1 MPLGPTP
8 TRPTATSSSR
18 TRPRRPPCRC
28 SRSTTTTFAARTAP
42 RWVRSTRSTSSTC
55 ARAAF
60 PSRPRSGC
68 SSRASS
74 ATCSTASRSSTRAS
88 WSRRSWSPAL
98 ASYRVAS
105 VDDLPGETMK
115 RVEAGDIPVCLA
127 HAEDGSF
134 YALNDVC
141 THEEFSLCDGE
152 LWGMDVECPQHGSRF
167 NLATGIA
174 YLDSANTSQRPKQM
188 TGAMLDYFEKF
199 NSNIHRAA
207 YRIAEEATV
216 RYEATR
222 EKVRTFINAASTK
235 EIVYTRGTTEAINL
249 VAYAWGRKNIKAGD
263 LIVLTILDHHSNIVP
278 WQILAAEKGARIE
291 YVDIDERGELRQD
304 QFADLLKRGPKLV
317 AFNLVSNA
325 MGTINPAHEM
335 VAAAKKA
342 GATVLVDGAQS
353 TPHQPVDVRALGCDF
368 YAFSGHK
375 MLGPTGAGIL
385 YGRRELLEAMDPFM
399 SGGDMIKT
407 VRVEGTTYHDLP
419 WKFEAGTQAIAE
431 VIGLGTAV
439 DYLTELGMDA
449 VRAHELEIT
458 EYAYEALSEVD
469 QLTVYGPPPSRRA
482 GVISFAL
489 EGVHP
494 HDLATIAD
502 RDQVCLRAGHH
513 CAMPLMTRLGIPAT
527 ARASF
532 YVYTQK
538 EEVDRL
544 VGSIREAQRI
554 FA

>member
-1 MPLGPTP
+1 MAVQPLDV
-8 TRPTATSSSR
+8 
-18 TRPRRPPCRC
+18 
-28 SRSTTTTFAARTAP
+28 AAIRKD
-42 RWVRSTRSTSSTC
+42 
-55 ARAAF
+55 F
-60 PSRPRSGC
+60 PI
-68 SSRASS
+68 
-74 ATCSTASRSSTRAS
+74 
-88 WSRRSWSPAL
+88 L
-98 ASYRVAS
+98 
-105 VDDLPGETMK
+105 E
-115 RVEAGDIPVCLA
+115 
-127 HAEDGSF
+127 
-134 YALNDVC
+134 
-141 THEEFSLCDGE
+141 
-152 LWGMDVECPQHGSRF
+152 
-167 NLATGIA
+167 TGIA
-174 YLDSANTSQRPKQM
+174 YLDSANTSQRPRQV
-188 TGAMLDYFEKF
+188 TGAMMEYFEKF

-222 EKVRTFINAASTK
+222 EKVRAFINASSTK

-249 VAYAWGRKNIKAGD
+249 VAYSWGRKNIERGD

-278 WQILAAEKGARIE
+278 WQILAHEKGAQLE
-291 YVDIDERGELRQD
+291 FVDIDDKGELRQD

-317 AFNLVSNA
+317 AFNVVSNA
-325 MGTINPAHEM
+325 LGTINPARTM

-353 TPHQPVDVRALGCDF
+353 TPHQPVDVRELGCDF

-385 YGRRELLEAMDPFM
+385 YGRRELLETMDPFM

-407 VRVEGTTYHDLP
+407 VRVDGTTYHDLP

-431 VIGLGTAV
+431 VIGLGAAV
-439 DYLTELGMDA
+439 DYLNRLGMEA

-458 EYAYEALSEVD
+458 EYAYEALSEVEG
-469 QLTVYGPPPSRRA
+469 LTLYGPPPSRRA

-489 EGVHP
+489 AGIHP

-513 CAMPLMTRLGIPAT
+513 CAMPLMTRLGVSAT

-532 YVYTQK
+532 YVYTK
-538 EEVDRL
+538 KDEVDRL
-544 VGSIREAQRI
+544 VGSIKEAQRI

>member
-1 MPLGPTP
+1 MSTLTYDV
-8 TRPTATSSSR
+8 TAV
-18 TRPRRPPCRC
+18 RRD
-28 SRSTTTTFAARTAP
+28 
-42 RWVRSTRSTSSTC
+42 
-55 ARAAF
+55 F
-60 PSRPRSGC
+60 PIF
-68 SSRASS
+68 
-74 ATCSTASRSSTRAS
+74 
-88 WSRRSWSPAL
+88 
-98 ASYRVAS
+98 
-105 VDDLPGETMK
+105 E
-115 RVEAGDIPVCLA
+115 
-127 HAEDGSF
+127 
-134 YALNDVC
+134 
-141 THEEFSLCDGE
+141 
-152 LWGMDVECPQHGSRF
+152 
-167 NLATGIA
+167 TGIA
-174 YLDSANTSQRPKQM
+174 YLDSANTSQRPRQV
-188 TGAMLDYFEKF
+188 TGAMLEYFEKF

-222 EKVRTFINAASTK
+222 EKVRAFINAASTK
-235 EIVYTRGTTEAINL
+235 EIIYTRGTTEAINL
-249 VAYAWGRKNIKAGD
+249 VAYAWGRKNIKSGD

-278 WQILAAEKGARIE
+278 WQILAAANGARIE
-291 YVDIDERGELRQD
+291 YVDIDEKGELRQD
-304 QFADLLKRGPKLV
+304 QFAELLKRGPRLV

-325 MGTINPAHEM
+325 MGTINPAREM

-353 TPHQPVDVRALGCDF
+353 TPHQPVDVRGLGCDF

-399 SGGDMIKT
+399 AGGDMIRT

-431 VIGLGTAV
+431 VIGLGAAV
-439 DYLTELGMDA
+439 DYLSHLGMDA

-458 EYAYEALSEVD
+458 EYAYESLSEID
-469 QLTVYGPPPSRRA
+469 GLTVYGPPPSRRA
-482 GVISFAL
+482 GVISFGL
-489 EGVHP
+489 EGIHP

-513 CAMPLMTRLGIPAT
+513 CAMPLMTRLGVAAT

-544 VGSIREAQRI
+544 VSSIQEAQRI

>member
-1 MPLGPTP
+1 M
-8 TRPTATSSSR
+8 AIR
-18 TRPRRPPCRC
+18 TLDVAAIRRD
-28 SRSTTTTFAARTAP
+28 
-42 RWVRSTRSTSSTC
+42 
-55 ARAAF
+55 F
-60 PSRPRSGC
+60 PIF
-68 SSRASS
+68 
-74 ATCSTASRSSTRAS
+74 
-88 WSRRSWSPAL
+88 
-98 ASYRVAS
+98 
-105 VDDLPGETMK
+105 E
-115 RVEAGDIPVCLA
+115 
-127 HAEDGSF
+127 
-134 YALNDVC
+134 
-141 THEEFSLCDGE
+141 
-152 LWGMDVECPQHGSRF
+152 
-167 NLATGIA
+167 TGIA
-174 YLDSANTSQRPKQM
+174 YLDSANTSQRPRQV
-188 TGAMLDYFEKF
+188 TGAMLEYFEKF

-222 EKVRTFINAASTK
+222 EKVRAFINAASTK

-249 VAYAWGRKNIKAGD
+249 VAYAWGRKNIKSGD

-278 WQILAAEKGARIE
+278 WQILAAEKGAHIE

-304 QFADLLKRGPKLV
+304 QFDDLLKRGPKLV

-325 MGTINPAHEM
+325 MGTINPAREM

-342 GATVLVDGAQS
+342 GASVLVDGAQS
-353 TPHQPVDVRALGCDF
+353 TPHQPVDVLALGCDF

-385 YGRRELLEAMDPFM
+385 YSRRELLEAMDPFM
-399 SGGDMIKT
+399 AGGDMIKT

-431 VIGLGTAV
+431 VIGLGAAV
-439 DYLTELGMDA
+439 DYLGELGMDA

-458 EYAYEALSEVD
+458 EYAYESLSEIE

-482 GVISFAL
+482 GVISFSL
-489 EGVHP
+489 EGIHP

-513 CAMPLMTRLGIPAT
+513 CAMPLMTRLGIAAT

-532 YVYTQK
+532 YVYTQN

-544 VGSIREAQRI
+544 VGSIKEAQRI

>member
-1 MPLGPTP
+1 MTMA
-8 TRPTATSSSR
+8 TRTLDV
-18 TRPRRPPCRC
+18 
-28 SRSTTTTFAARTAP
+28 AAIRKD
-42 RWVRSTRSTSSTC
+42 
-55 ARAAF
+55 F
-60 PSRPRSGC
+60 PIF
-68 SSRASS
+68 
-74 ATCSTASRSSTRAS
+74 
-88 WSRRSWSPAL
+88 
-98 ASYRVAS
+98 
-105 VDDLPGETMK
+105 E
-115 RVEAGDIPVCLA
+115 
-127 HAEDGSF
+127 
-134 YALNDVC
+134 
-141 THEEFSLCDGE
+141 
-152 LWGMDVECPQHGSRF
+152 
-167 NLATGIA
+167 TGIA
-174 YLDSANTSQRPKQM
+174 YLDSANTSQRPKQV

-222 EKVRTFINAASTK
+222 EKVRAFINAASTK
-235 EIVYTRGTTEAINL
+235 EIIYTRGTTEAINL
-249 VAYAWGRKNIKAGD
+249 VAYSWGRRNIRSGD

-278 WQILAAEKGARIE
+278 WQILAAEKDAKIE

-304 QFADLLKRGPKLV
+304 QLAALLARGPKLV

-325 MGTINPAHEM
+325 LGTINPARDM

-399 SGGDMIKT
+399 AGGDMIKA

-431 VIGLGTAV
+431 VIGLGAVV
-439 DYLTELGMDA
+439 DYLGGLGMDA

-458 EYAYEALSEVD
+458 EYAYEALSDVEG
-469 QLTVYGPPPSRRA
+469 LTVYGPPPSRRA
-482 GVISFAL
+482 GVISFSL
-489 EGVHP
+489 DGIHP

-532 YVYTQK
+532 YVYTLK

-544 VGSIREAQRI
+544 VSSIGEAQRI

>member
-1 MPLGPTP
+1 MTMAIAGRAQGALPNQPLDV
-8 TRPTATSSSR
+8 
-18 TRPRRPPCRC
+18 
-28 SRSTTTTFAARTAP
+28 AAIRKD
-42 RWVRSTRSTSSTC
+42 
-55 ARAAF
+55 F
-60 PSRPRSGC
+60 PIF
-68 SSRASS
+68 
-74 ATCSTASRSSTRAS
+74 
-88 WSRRSWSPAL
+88 
-98 ASYRVAS
+98 
-105 VDDLPGETMK
+105 E
-115 RVEAGDIPVCLA
+115 
-127 HAEDGSF
+127 
-134 YALNDVC
+134 
-141 THEEFSLCDGE
+141 
-152 LWGMDVECPQHGSRF
+152 
-167 NLATGIA
+167 TGIA
-174 YLDSANTSQRPKQM
+174 YLDSANTSQRPKQV
-188 TGAMLDYFEKF
+188 TGAMLEYFEKF

-222 EKVRTFINAASTK
+222 EKVRAFINAASTK

-249 VAYAWGRKNIKAGD
+249 VAYAWGRKYIGQGD

-278 WQILAAEKGARIE
+278 WQILAAERGAHIE
-291 YVDIDERGELRQD
+291 YVDIDEKGELRQD
-304 QFADLLKRGPKLV
+304 QFADLLQRGPKLV

-325 MGTINPAHEM
+325 MGTINPARDM

-399 SGGDMIKT
+399 AGGDMIKT
-407 VRVEGTTYHDLP
+407 VRIEGTTYHDLP

-431 VIGLGTAV
+431 VIGLGAAV
-439 DYLTELGMDA
+439 DYLSALGMDA

-458 EYAYEALSEVD
+458 EYAYEALSDVEG
-469 QLTVYGPPPSRRA
+469 LTLYGPPPSRRA
-482 GVISFAL
+482 GVVSFAL
-489 EGVHP
+489 EGIHP

-513 CAMPLMTRLGIPAT
+513 CAMPLMTRLGVAAT

-544 VGSIREAQRI
+544 VGSIKEAQRI